1 MLEPSAARPLS
12 RMSWCRYAE
21 NRNRRGNLSPLR
33 RTDHHSARQLLPLRE
48 QCALPRVSRQRRCSR
63 LASAGTADTF
73 REETALPVSAGL
85 LRSPRPFSAG
95 LTYCPPAS
103 GKERPPCPGWSS
115 VFRAGRPAGSAAAL
129 RPPLRR
135 LPVPRQRPVCGGVFA
150 HSSPVCRLPWP
161 GEVTI
166 VSPTYSEKKENDHA
180 QRGSSHT
187 GGG

>member
-12 RMSWCRYAE
+12 RMSWCRYGE

-85 LRSPRPFSAG
+85 LRSPRLFSAG
-95 LTYCPPAS
+95 ADVLSARFREGAAPLSGLVKRFSGGAARRQRCRAAPAAS
-103 GKERPPCPGWSS
+103 EAACAP
-115 VFRAGRPAGSAAAL
+115 GSALSVAAFSRIL
-129 RPPLRR
+129 HLFVAC
-135 LPVPRQRPVCGGVFA
+135 LG
-150 HSSPVCRLPWP
+150 
-161 GEVTI
+161 
-166 VSPTYSEKKENDHA
+166 
-180 QRGSSHT
+180 RGR
-187 GGG
+187 